1 MKPRIFLVD
10 DDGTALER
18 LKNDLDRRYGADYD
32 ITGTTSTAEGLTQL
46 DEMRSEGTEVAL
58 LIADQWM
65 PDVTGTE
72 FLVQAHEVAPNAQRL
87 LMIDVGD
94 VSARGPIVRAL
105 TLNQLDYYFGKP
117 WASPEEELF
126 PVTGEALR
134 MWAKSNLSRY
144 EKLSIVA
151 PNDHVRAHEI
161 RDVAERNGVATGF
174 YPSDSVEG
182 KAMLDEHAPGTNRFP
197 VLVLYDGRVLIEPAD
212 DELARAMG
220 AETEPD
226 DSLYDVTIV
235 GAGPAGLA
243 AAVYAASEG
252 LHTSVI
258 EPEVVGGQASM
269 SSMIRNYFGFPWG
282 IGGSDLTERGEA
294 QATGFGARFVLSRT
308 ATGLREGDGK
318 RVVTLSNG
326 MEVTSRSVVIST
338 GVAYRRLD
346 VPGIAP
352 LVGAGVFYGASFADA
367 QSLSG
372 VDVYILGGGNS
383 AGQAALHLARMGAR
397 VTILIR
403 GDLLAKRMSD
413 YLVKE
418 LEGAGR
424 IRVRLNTQVSRA
436 LGHQRLEGLVLH
448 DSSASTTEEVPAAA
462 LYVLI
467 GASPRTE
474 WLRPGLACDD
484 HGFLLTGPDL
494 LRHAKSGWPL
504 GRQPL
509 LFETSM
515 PGVFAAGDVRHGSGK
530 RVAAAVGEGSTA
542 VLLVRDY
549 LKLIEGIDHGATPP
563 SSGGA

>member
-10 DDGTALER
+10 DDRAALER
-18 LKNDLDRRYGADYD
+18 LRRDLHRRYSADYEISDTTSVAEALTELDRLRRADV
-32 ITGTTSTAEGLTQL
+32 Q
-46 DEMRSEGTEVAL
+46 VAL

-72 FLVQAHEVAPNAQRL
+72 FLVQAHEIAPNAQRL

-117 WASPEEELF
+117 WASPEEELY

-134 MWAKSNLSRY
+134 TWAKGNLPRY

-151 PNDHVRAHEI
+151 PHDHVRAHKI

-174 YPSDSVEG
+174 YSSDSAEG
-182 KAMLDEHAPGTNRFP
+182 RALLDEHASGTHRFP
-197 VLVLYDGRVLIEPAD
+197 VLVLYDGRVLVDPAD
-212 DELARAMG
+212 DEISRAMG

-243 AAVYAASEG
+243 AALYAASEG
-252 LHTSVI
+252 LHTAVI
-258 EPEVVGGQASM
+258 ETDVVGGQASM

-282 IGGSDLTERGEA
+282 IGGSELTERGEA
-294 QATGFGARFVLSRT
+294 QATGFGAQFILSRT
-308 ATGLREGDGK
+308 ATDLRAEGDN

-326 MEVTSRSVVIST
+326 KEVTSRTVVIST
-338 GVAYRRLD
+338 GVAYRQLD

-372 VDVYILGGGNS
+372 VDVFILGGGNS

-397 VTILIR
+397 VTILVR
-403 GDLLAKRMSD
+403 ADALAKRMSG
-413 YLVKE
+413 YLVNE
-418 LEGAGR
+418 IEGDGR
-424 IRVRLNTQVSRA
+424 VRIRLNTQVSKA
-436 LGHQRLEGLVLH
+436 LGHERLEGLVLN
-448 DSSASTTEEVPAAA
+448 DSSTSTTEKVLAAA

-467 GASPRTE
+467 GAAPRTE
-474 WLRPGLACDD
+474 WLRPVLACDD

-494 LRHAKSGWPL
+494 LRSAEGGWPL
-504 GRQPL
+504 ERQPL

-515 PGVFAAGDVRHGSGK
+515 PGVFAAGDVREGSGK

-549 LKLIEGIDHGATPP
+549 LRHLDSVDHGATPP
-563 SSGGA
+563 PSGGA

>member
-18 LKNDLDRRYGADYD
+18 LKDDLHRRYRADYY
-32 ITGTTSTAEGLTQL
+32 ITGTTSAAEGLTQL
-46 DEMRSEGTEVAL
+46 DEMRSAGTEVAL

-65 PDVTGTE
+65 PEVTGTE
-72 FLVQAHEVAPNAQRL
+72 FLVQAHEIAPNAQRL

-94 VSARGPIVRAL
+94 VSARDPIIRAL
-105 TLNQLDYYFGKP
+105 TLNQLDYYLGKP
-117 WASPEEELF
+117 WASPEEELY

-134 MWAKSNLSRY
+134 MWAKSNLPRY

-174 YPSDSVEG
+174 YPSDSAEA
-182 KAMLDEHAPGTNRFP
+182 KAMLNEHAPGTDRFP
-197 VLVLYDGRVLIEPAD
+197 VLVLYDGRVLIDPAD
-212 DELARAMG
+212 DEIARAMG

-226 DSLYDVTIV
+226 HSLYDVTIV

-308 ATGLREGDGK
+308 ATGLREEDGK

-326 MEVTSRSVVIST
+326 MEVTSRTVVIST

-352 LVGAGVFYGASFADA
+352 LVGAGVFYGANFADA

-372 VDVYILGGGNS
+372 VDVCILGGGNS

-397 VTILIR
+397 VTIVIR
-403 GDLLAKRMSD
+403 GDSLSKKMSA

-418 LEGAGR
+418 IEGDGS
-424 IRVRLNTQVSRA
+424 IRVRLNTQVSKA
-436 LGHQRLEGLVLH
+436 LGQQRLEGLVLN
-448 DSSASTTEEVPAAA
+448 DSSTSTKEKVPAAA

-467 GASPRTE
+467 GAAPRTE
-474 WLRPGLACDD
+474 WLRPVLACED
-484 HGFLLTGPDL
+484 HGFLLTGSDL
-494 LRHAKSGWPL
+494 LRDAKNGWPL
-504 GRQPL
+504 ERQPL

-542 VLLVRDY
+542 VLLIRDY

-563 SSGGA
+563 ASGGA